1 MGTSEASAPAVTRVP
16 AAMSCYQAGAHASG
30 AATSCSGTAAPPL
43 VLPDNSVSCS
53 FGLAAPGDATVF
65 SLVDLQLKPRG
76 GAALRTAPAAAAA
89 AADAPGGSMLYA
101 LEWTAVEPAAPA
113 ALATATTGPLAARW
127 SLQLAS
133 EGAAPAAAAEQR
145 HVAAAGHGPRA
156 VADQM
161 RALQSALTA
170 AAGWADAPMVR
181 AAMSVRGLPEG
192 TASSPAAVRLS
203 AAPAAIALMR
213 VAAQEA
219 PAVAWTTCAFDG
231 TSPRE
236 PPAPA
241 AADSFAVACTGG
253 AWLAP
258 RLVAHS
264 DAASAAAAPPQ
275 AAATLSPAEA
285 FCGTVLVS
293 GGLGDIGL
301 LAAQWVAAT
310 APAARLVLLSRSGR
324 SSRAADLA
332 ARLHAAPGAP
342 CVTAAR
348 CDVGSR
354 DEVEALVAC
363 LAAAGATVSWAH
375 MSTCLQI
382 EVADRQLYRHTVWLY
397 QCTVD

>member
-1 MGTSEASAPAVTRVP
+1 MADDADLVRSQIGAAFVGTGEASAPAVTRVP
-16 AAMSCYQAGAHASG
+16 AALSCYQPGAHASG
-30 AATSCSGTAAPPL
+30 GSTTCSGAAAPPL

-53 FGLAAPGDATVF
+53 FGLAGPGDGTVF
-65 SLVDLQLKPRG
+65 SLADLQLKPRG
-76 GAALRTAPAAAAA
+76 GSALRTAPAAAAA
-89 AADAPGGSMLYA
+89 AADAPGGSTLYA
-101 LEWTAVEPAAPA
+101 VEWTAVEPAVPA
-113 ALATATTGPLAARW
+113 ALATATGSPLAARW

-133 EGAAPAAAAEQR
+133 GGAAP
-145 HVAAAGHGPRA
+145 VAAARQHRLAAASHGSRA
-156 VADQM
+156 VTCQVQ
-161 RALQSALTA
+161 ALQSALTA
-170 AAGWADAPMVR
+170 AAGQSGAPVVR

-192 TASSPAAVRLS
+192 TTSSPAAVRLS

-231 TSPRE
+231 TSTQE
-236 PPAPA
+236 PTAPA

-258 RLVAHS
+258 RLAAHS
-264 DAASAAAAPPQ
+264 DAASAAAAPSPT
-275 AAATLSPAEA
+275 AAALSPAET

-301 LAAQWVAAT
+301 LAAQWVAAS

-324 SSRAADLA
+324 SSRVADLA

-342 CVTAAR
+342 RVTAAR

-363 LAAAGATVSWAH
+363 LAAAGANKF
-375 MSTCLQI
+375 
-382 EVADRQLYRHTVWLY
+382 
-397 QCTVD
+397 